1 MSNFERQKCPK
12 EQKYSTFS
20 ATLLD
25 EIYRS
30 IDRID
35 ENSNDPRTYTQ
46 ASRLSLKGDVDGF
59 CKKARFVESWMY
71 QKGID
76 APKVHTKGCNRPLSS
91 LLLSSYNDKSD
102 PFFFSSGLS
111 ESSSSGLSSEPD
123 LFSTKTSCF
132 NTPRLKQVKTTTTTS
147 QEKSRNSSSRGDV
160 DLMMGIKSKSA
171 ALKMYANL
179 KKTKTPVSPGARLT
193 SFLNSIFG
201 GTGVARKGRGS
212 PLAATQTASP
222 PASRSSCLNRTPRMN
237 RSGSKRAVRFDPVG
251 VIVRDDCRPCGH
263 RRIYSRELPAPG
275 NNQENKK
282 SHPAAF
288 SGDISM
294 KSYHNHYKVWKNES
308 WMSAGEEEEEE
319 EEYED
324 DLSDSSSDL
333 FEIDLRALVGKRRF
347 REELP
352 VYETTHFPDSNRI
365 LASSTGLVC

>member
-1 MSNFERQKCPK
+1 MSNFQRQKCPK

-35 ENSNDPRTYTQ
+35 ENPNDPRTYPQ
-46 ASRLSLKGDVDGF
+46 ASRLSLKGDVDSF
-59 CKKARFVESWMY
+59 YKKARFVETWMD
-71 QKGID
+71 QKGIID
-76 APKVHTKGCNRPLSS
+76 APKVHINRPLSS

-102 PFFFSSGLS
+102 PFFYSSRSS
-111 ESSSSGLSSEPD
+111 ESSSSGLSSE
-123 LFSTKTSCF
+123 TKTSCF
-132 NTPRLKQVKTTTTTS
+132 NAPRLRQVKTTAATS

-179 KKTKTPVSPGARLT
+179 KKTKAPVSPGARLT
-193 SFLNSIFG
+193 SFLNSIFAG
-201 GTGVARKGRGS
+201 GGAARKGRGS
-212 PLAATQTASP
+212 PLAAARAASP
-222 PASRSSCLNRTPRMN
+222 PASRSSCLSRTPRMN
-237 RSGSKRAVRFDPVG
+237 RSGSKRTVRFDPVG
-251 VIVRDDCRPCGH
+251 VVVGDDCRPCGH
-263 RRIYSRELPAPG
+263 RRTYSRESPAPG

-294 KSYHNHYKVWKNES
+294 KSYHNHYKIWRNES
-308 WMSAGEEEEEE
+308 WMSAGEEEE

-352 VYETTHFPDSNRI
+352 VYKTTHFPDSNRI
-365 LASSTGLVC
+365 IASSTGFVC